1 MLRADEYSRYSRHL
15 LLENMDE
22 ESQLAV
28 KQATVAVFGVGGL
41 GHQVGATL
49 ISAGLGKLMLIDDD
63 IVELSNLPRQ
73 WLFDE
78 ASIGLAKVEAAKQRL
93 LSLRRECH
101 IDTFKTCIID
111 SNLSEHLLTADIIID
126 CTDNLDGRL
135 AINQFCYQYNVPL
148 ITAAASGMVFTIMPI
163 KPGEPHGCYA
173 CISGSVSPQTH
184 CVDKGIYSP
193 VVAMAGQ
200 FQAMLAL
207 NYLTGIA
214 PIYWGQLH
222 RFDAEQLTLRTFD
235 VGRDPACHVCGDP
248 HENSL

>member
-1 MLRADEYSRYSRHL
+1 MLRIDEYSRYSRHL

-22 ESQLAV
+22 EGQLAL
-28 KQATVAVFGVGGL
+28 KEASVAIFGVGGL
-41 GHQVGATL
+41 GHQVSATL

-78 ASIGLAKVEAAKQRL
+78 ASLGLAKVEAAKKRL
-93 LSLRRECH
+93 QSLRSDCH

-111 SNLSEHLLTADIIID
+111 NILSEHLLTADVIID
-126 CTDNLDGRL
+126 CTDNLDSRL
-135 AINQFCYQYNVPL
+135 AINQFCYAYTVPL
-148 ITAAASGMVFTIMPI
+148 ITAAASGMVSTILPI

-173 CISGSVSPQTH
+173 CISDSVNPQAH
-184 CVDKGIYSP
+184 CLDKGIYSP

-214 PIYWGQLH
+214 PVNWGQLH
-222 RFDAEQLTLRTFD
+222 RFDAEQLTLRTFN
-235 VGRDPACHVCGDP
+235 VGRHPACNICRGS
-248 HENSL
+248 HEN